1 MIKES
6 EKKMDTFSMSKQK
19 AKKNFQSEKEKGLA
33 IVFFFFFLRN
43 QYPSRINNIIMGTT
57 S

>member
-19 AKKNFQSEKEKGLA
+19 AKKNSQSEKEKGLA
-33 IVFFFFFLRN
+33 IVFFLRN